1 MNKNK
6 EFSYLFDLKSKEMMH
21 LYYASKNKHGHIMED
36 RDVFIKNIV
45 IQIKDF
51 VNEYDFIVY
60 PQSSNDFVESIVLA
74 LNKESIIV
82 YKNSIKDILTKIDD
96 LNLQKSEKSSHLERI
111 LNMDGA
117 FKINSLKA
125 TQRRK
130 YESLLFKK
138 TKVMEGKGI
147 IIDDSCFSGT
157 TFNAIK
163 LATGVNDCL
172 AIFAK

>member
-6 EFSYLFDLKSKEMMH
+6 EFSYVFDLKSKRNDAFV
-21 LYYASKNKHGHIMED
+21 LCIKNKHGHIMED
-36 RDVFIKNIV
+36 RDIFIKNIV
-45 IQIKDF
+45 NEIKDF

-60 PQSSNDFVESIVLA
+60 PQSSNDFVESVVIA
-74 LNKESIIV
+74 LNKNSIIV
-82 YKNSIKDILTKIDD
+82 YKNSIEDILNNIDG
-96 LNLQKSEKSSHLERI
+96 LNLQKSEKNSHLERI
-111 LNMDGA
+111 SNMDGA

-138 TKVMEGKGI
+138 TKIMEGKGL

-163 LATGVNDCL
+163 LATGVTDCL